1 MGSDAINPNLV
12 ATKISEIQQSL
23 ERLDSITSKGRDVFL
38 TDPDLIDSAKY
49 RLITAIEAAISIC
62 NHIIARKFKR
72 VPESYSDCFTILHE
86 CGVISVELAERL
98 GNMARFR
105 NMLVHIYWEI
115 DDEKIFDILTSDL
128 VDFENYIKEIVRFL
142 E

>member
-1 MGSDAINPNLV
+1 MGIDAINPNLV
-12 ATKISEIQQSL
+12 AIKISEVQQSL

-38 TDPDLIDSAKY
+38 TDPNLIDSAKY

-86 CGVISVELAERL
+86 CSVITAELAERL

-128 VDFENYIKEIVRFL
+128 VDFENYIKEIVHFL

>member
-1 MGSDAINPNLV
+1 MNSDAINPNLV
-12 ATKISEIQQSL
+12 AVKISEIKQSL
-23 ERLDSITSKGRDVFL
+23 KRMDETSSKGRDAFL
-38 TDPDLIDSAKY
+38 TDPDLMDSSKY

-62 NHIIARKFKR
+62 NHIIARGFNR
-72 VPESYSDCFTILHE
+72 VPESYSDCFIILHE
-86 CGVISVELAERL
+86 SGVISALLAKKL

-115 DDEKIFDILTSDL
+115 DDDKIFDILTDDIADL
-128 VDFENYIKEIVRFL
+128 DDYIREIVRFL

>member
-86 CGVISVELAERL
+86 CGVISAELAERL

-105 NMLVHIYWEI
+105 NMFVHIYWEI